1 MKSDTQLEIYVIDI
15 SNSQLMAQWSE
26 RHLQNFVV
34 LNVTGSS
41 LAQTIHFLFVS
52 IFHFILLIYQFTPLF
67 HLLVIRTHH
76 LPMGTGSLR

>member
-1 MKSDTQLEIYVIDI
+1 MKSDTQLQIYVIDI

-26 RHLQNFVV
+26 RRLQNFV
-34 LNVTGSS
+34 VTGSS
-41 LAQTIHFLFVS
+41 LAQTI
-52 IFHFILLIYQFTPLF
+52 HFILLIYQFTPLF